1 MAANGIARKRAVP
14 FCYTDHAVLRLDS
27 SQNLWENRFFKNME
41 ISLHN
46 RQRKVRAA
54 LPWLRRFAPLALAEC
69 LLHPAHGETPLPRL
83 GEVEVTL
90 VSDATIARVHRDFME
105 IPGATDVITFDH
117 GEIVISTETAQANA
131 AIYGRSLDEELALYI
146 VHGLLHLNGYEDK
159 EPTAAARMHRLQEQI
174 LADCL
179 EKLK

>member
-1 MAANGIARKRAVP
+1 MVW
-14 FCYTDHAVLRLDS
+14 LLDS
-27 SQNLWENRFFKNME
+27 AQNLWENRFRKYME
-41 ISLHN
+41 ITLHN
-46 RQRKVRAA
+46 RQRKVRVA
-54 LPWLRRFAPLALAEC
+54 LPWLRQFAPVALAEC
-69 LLHPAHGETPLPRL
+69 LRHPAHGETPLPRL

-90 VSDATIARVHRDFME
+90 VSDATIARVHRDFMD

-117 GEIVISTETAQANA
+117 GEIVIGAETAQVNA
-131 AIYGRSLDEELALYI
+131 AQYGRALDEEIALYI

-159 EPTAAARMHRLQEQI
+159 EAAAAARMHRLQEQI

>member
-1 MAANGIARKRAVP
+1 M
-14 FCYTDHAVLRLDS
+14 D
-27 SQNLWENRFFKNME
+27 

-46 RQRKVRAA
+46 RQRKVCVP
-54 LPWLRRFAPLALAEC
+54 LPWLRHFAPVALAEC
-69 LLHPAHGETPLPRL
+69 LRHPAHGAAPLPL
-83 GEVEVTL
+83 LPEVEVTL

-131 AIYGRSLDEELALYI
+131 TEYGRPLDEELARYI

-159 EPTAAARMHRLQEQI
+159 EPAAAARMHRVQERI

-179 EKLK
+179 EALQ